1 MPKFCLE
8 RNKMNI
14 LNLYPGSWGSNCY
27 LLSVGTHALIVD
39 PSANAQTILS
49 ATEQIG
55 ATLEGILLTHAHFD
69 HIVSVNGIRDQINIP
84 LYVHEDDA
92 ELITDAHKNAFY
104 TFFRMETDYRP
115 ADKLL
120 RVGDTLSLGN
130 EMIKVLH
137 TPGHS
142 AGSVCYLCNGEF
154 LLTGDT
160 LFADKIG
167 RCDLYGSDPR
177 AMQRSLQFL
186 RTLPPQLKIY
196 PGHGERAR
204 LGTALDT
211 VSYF

>member
-1 MPKFCLE
+1 
-8 RNKMNI
+8 MNV

-27 LLSVGTHALIVD
+27 LISSGAHALVVD
-39 PSANAQTILS
+39 PSANADTILS
-49 ATEQIG
+49 ATAQIG

-69 HIVSVNGIRDQINIP
+69 HIVSVNTLRDRINIP
-84 LYVHEDDA
+84 LYVHECDA

-120 RVGDTLSLGN
+120 RDGDTLSLGN

-142 AGSVCYLCNGEF
+142 AGSVCYLCNEEF
-154 LLTGDT
+154 LITGDT
-160 LFADKIG
+160 LFADNIG

-177 AMQRSLQFL
+177 AMQQSLRFL
-186 RTLPPQLKIY
+186 RTLPRELTIY
-196 PGHGERAR
+196 PGHGATAK
-204 LGTALDT
+204 LGEALDSI
-211 VSYF
+211 SYF

>member
-1 MPKFCLE
+1 MSKFCLE

-120 RVGDTLSLGN
+120 RDGDTLSLGN

-142 AGSVCYLCNGEF
+142 AGSVCYLCNG
-154 LLTGDT
+154 
-160 LFADKIG
+160 
-167 RCDLYGSDPR
+167 
-177 AMQRSLQFL
+177 
-186 RTLPPQLKIY
+186 
-196 PGHGERAR
+196 
-204 LGTALDT
+204 
-211 VSYF
+211 